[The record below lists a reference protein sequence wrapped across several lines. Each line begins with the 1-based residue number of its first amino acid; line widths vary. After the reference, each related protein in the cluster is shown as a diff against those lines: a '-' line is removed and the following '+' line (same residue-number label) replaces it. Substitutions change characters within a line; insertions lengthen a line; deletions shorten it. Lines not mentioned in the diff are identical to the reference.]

1 MCIMIP
7 MSKVKIRIN
16 PDTYEL
22 LIRAKGQLMAT
33 SGYKIENDE
42 VVKKALLRLLG
53 ENHDR

>member
-22 LIRAKGQLMAT
+22 LIRAKGQLMAKN
-33 SGYKIENDE
+33 GYRIENDE
-42 VVKKALLRLLG
+42 VIRIALEKLLDWG
-53 ENHDR
+53 E